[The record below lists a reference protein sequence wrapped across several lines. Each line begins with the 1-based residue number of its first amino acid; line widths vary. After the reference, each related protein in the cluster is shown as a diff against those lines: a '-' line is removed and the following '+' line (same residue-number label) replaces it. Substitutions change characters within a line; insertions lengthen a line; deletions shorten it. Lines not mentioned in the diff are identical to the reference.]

1 MKTSTTDAGIQS
13 VARDADDARVEA
25 VEGPVIG
32 DFLAQRRVVI
42 DLDVSSRKRLFE
54 HMAKLLSSHKN
65 DDDDNHD
72 DNHDQGK
79 PKPGPDLDTVL
90 HTLTKREKLGCTG
103 IGNGIALPHGRI
115 EGLAEPR
122 MALARLKHGIPY
134 DAPDD
139 VPVWLAVCL
148 LAPVEA
154 DETHLKLLAAL
165 AECFSTP
172 GFPEQLKQ
180 ARNAS
185 ELVAHFK
192 NTSDQNPR
200 ALA

>member
-54 HMAKLLSSHKN
+54 HMAKLLSSHNN
-65 DDDDNHD
+65 DDDDHG
-72 DNHDQGK
+72 DQGK
-79 PKPGPDLDTVL
+79 RGPDLDTVL

-172 GFPEQLKQ
+172 GFPERLKQ

-192 NTSDQNPR
+192 NASDQPPR